1 MDSDEVLLSAWRGGD
16 AKAGRTLFA
25 RHVDGVT
32 RFFFSKVQTGVEDL
46 VQRTFL
52 ALLERTEAPEAGVRA
67 YLFGIARKLLLRR
80 FRDEYRSP
88 IDAGTVSVA
97 DLRTS
102 PSDLVD
108 RRQHLQI
115 LYRALQ
121 ALPLDLQIALELFYW
136 ESLTAAEIGAVL
148 DLPEGTVRSR
158 LRRGRELLAAQMQS
172 LPAAAVAADLET
184 WARELRERVGR

>member
-1 MDSDEVLLSAWRGGD
+1 MDSDEALLSAWRGGD

-52 ALLERTEAPEAGVRA
+52 ALLERAALPEAGVRA

-80 FRDEYRSP
+80 FRDAYRSP
-88 IDAGTVSVA
+88 IDAGSVSVA
-97 DLRTS
+97 DLQTS
-102 PSDLVD
+102 PSAIVD
-108 RRQHLQI
+108 RRQHLQL

-158 LRRGRELLAAQMQS
+158 LRRGRELVAEQMHA
-172 LPAAAVAADLET
+172 LPAANVEADLET